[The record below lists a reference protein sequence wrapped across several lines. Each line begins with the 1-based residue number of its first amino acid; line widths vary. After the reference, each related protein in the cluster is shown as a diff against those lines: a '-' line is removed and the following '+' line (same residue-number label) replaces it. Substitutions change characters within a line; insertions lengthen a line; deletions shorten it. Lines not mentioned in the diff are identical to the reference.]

1 MNCINKIDIDK
12 LLMKISKHRALRRKS
27 QSSDLFWSAFFP
39 YIYIY
44 KYISFYCGNTR
55 GTYDKI
61 IKTE

>member
-1 MNCINKIDIDK
+1 MNCIKKIDIDK

-44 KYISFYCGNTR
+44 INIYLFIVVIHEGHM
-55 GTYDKI
+55 
-61 IKTE
+61 IK